1 MMDERSS
8 KTEVG
13 FEEWA
18 SKVPQE
24 ITGDSLWRMEAYRLA
39 LFACDVGWQ
48 DITALAQ
55 DRRTVALSNQL
66 YRALGSISANLAE
79 GYSRG
84 TGKDRAHFY
93 EYALGSARESRD
105 WYFKARNVIGLALTE
120 DRLALLTKITRLLLT
135 MTRNQ
140 RGRSIRE
147 ANSSYEDPASD
158 GPLESTSY

>member
-1 MMDERSS
+1 MDERSS
-8 KTEVG
+8 KTQVG

-39 LFACDVGWQ
+39 LFACDLGWQ
-48 DITALAQ
+48 DVTALAQ

-93 EYALGSARESRD
+93 EYALGSTRESRD
-105 WYFKARNVIGLALTE
+105 WYFKARNVLGLALTQ
-120 DRLALLTKITRLLLT
+120 DRLALLTQIARLLLT
-135 MTRNQ
+135 MTRDQ

-147 ANSSYEDPASD
+147 VNSSHEDPAID
-158 GPLESTSY
+158 GPVESASY